1 MQAYPQKHFRATAI
15 NGKTSREVG
24 CAIAH
29 PIESLP
35 GNLLSSEW
43 GANVSYQHAQE
54 DVELFTGI
62 KVAAK
67 SQQRLVHQQ
76 TFDLPDV
83 DVPVEELSVDGGK
96 IRIRTPQGEPCIWK
110 DFALQS
116 VYMIQQKSAFFQDNA
131 AVINWVNNQPLAEN
145 VTCLGDG
152 FDIHPAL

>member
-1 MQAYPQKHFRATAI
+1 M
-15 NGKTSREVG
+15 
-24 CAIAH
+24 
-29 PIESLP
+29 
-35 GNLLSSEW
+35 
-43 GANVSYQHAQE
+43 
-54 DVELFTGI
+54 
-62 KVAAK
+62 
-67 SQQRLVHQQ
+67 VHQQ